1 MQAFDS
7 VRSALSGFLQEKG
20 LEWPAKA
27 VVEAAKDPKHGD
39 VATNLAMLLAKPLH
53 RAPRDIAAELAAWI
67 RDHTDGVENVE
78 VAGPGFCNVTF
89 SQVFWR
95 RVVQQVEKEGA
106 AFGSSTIGGG
116 RKTLVEYVSANPTGP
131 LHVGHGRG
139 AAAGD
144 SLARILRRAGYDVTT
159 EYYINDA
166 GRQMRILGMSV
177 WYRLRNLVGRT
188 MAEPEDYYRGS
199 YITDIAKEMLEKDP
213 SLADASDEDGKERC
227 YEYAKNEILE
237 GIKKDL
243 RDFRVEH
250 QNWFS
255 EKTLVDGGLVDKAF
269 QALKDAGYTYEKD
282 GALWF
287 ATSRLGDDKDRVLR
301 KSDGSLTYFA
311 SDIAYHHN
319 KFERGFDWLIDVWGA
334 DHHGYVPRMRAAIE
348 AMGKGKKNF
357 DVVLIQLVNLLI
369 NGQPVSMSTRA
380 GTFETLADVVREVG
394 ADAARFMFLSRKTDS
409 PVDFDLEAVKQR
421 TMENPVYYVQYAHA
435 RVAAL
440 LRRAAEEGV
449 TIPDVSDDA
458 ALAGLTLP
466 DDMALLRKMA
476 LYRDML
482 EQAATTLSVHH
493 VSHYL
498 MELSQLL
505 HSYYTKN
512 QILKAG
518 DPVTT
523 GSRLALL
530 RAVSRVIANGLD
542 LMGVSAPTTCNRT
555 GKPAGGEICHGFF
568 PPEFHPHDP
577 DQRRIAPLR
586 DHAERSR
593 FGPHRRHP
601 HRHCGLVLLHGLHGG
616 TRAES
621 GKASGGNRCHR
632 GPGKER

>member
-39 VATNLAMLLAKPLH
+39 VATNLAMLLAKHLH

-542 LMGVSAPTTCNRT
+542 LMGVSAP
-555 GKPAGGEICHGFF
+555 
-568 PPEFHPHDP
+568 
-577 DQRRIAPLR
+577 
-586 DHAERSR
+586 DHM
-593 FGPHRRHP
+593 
-601 HRHCGLVLLHGLHGG
+601 
-616 TRAES
+616 
-621 GKASGGNRCHR
+621 
-632 GPGKER
+632 

>member
-269 QALKDAGYTYEKD
+269 RALKDAGYTYEKD

-542 LMGVSAPTTCNRT
+542 LMGVSAP
-555 GKPAGGEICHGFF
+555 
-568 PPEFHPHDP
+568 
-577 DQRRIAPLR
+577 
-586 DHAERSR
+586 DHM
-593 FGPHRRHP
+593 
-601 HRHCGLVLLHGLHGG
+601 
-616 TRAES
+616 
-621 GKASGGNRCHR
+621 
-632 GPGKER
+632 

>member
-7 VRSALSGFLQEKG
+7 VRLALSGFLQEKG

-213 SLADASDEDGKERC
+213 SLVDASDEDGKERC

-542 LMGVSAPTTCNRT
+542 LMGVSAP
-555 GKPAGGEICHGFF
+555 
-568 PPEFHPHDP
+568 
-577 DQRRIAPLR
+577 
-586 DHAERSR
+586 DHM
-593 FGPHRRHP
+593 
-601 HRHCGLVLLHGLHGG
+601 
-616 TRAES
+616 
-621 GKASGGNRCHR
+621 
-632 GPGKER
+632 

>member
-409 PVDFDLEAVKQR
+409 PVDFDLKAVKQR

-542 LMGVSAPTTCNRT
+542 LMGVSAP
-555 GKPAGGEICHGFF
+555 
-568 PPEFHPHDP
+568 
-577 DQRRIAPLR
+577 
-586 DHAERSR
+586 DHM
-593 FGPHRRHP
+593 
-601 HRHCGLVLLHGLHGG
+601 
-616 TRAES
+616 
-621 GKASGGNRCHR
+621 
-632 GPGKER
+632 

>member
-116 RKTLVEYVSANPTGP
+116 RKTLVECVSANPTGP

-213 SLADASDEDGKERC
+213 SLADASDEDGKGRC

-440 LRRAAEEGV
+440 LRRAAGEGV

-542 LMGVSAPTTCNRT
+542 LMGVSAP
-555 GKPAGGEICHGFF
+555 
-568 PPEFHPHDP
+568 
-577 DQRRIAPLR
+577 
-586 DHAERSR
+586 DHM
-593 FGPHRRHP
+593 
-601 HRHCGLVLLHGLHGG
+601 
-616 TRAES
+616 
-621 GKASGGNRCHR
+621 
-632 GPGKER
+632 

>member
-319 KFERGFDWLIDVWGA
+319 KFERGFDWLIDAWGA

-542 LMGVSAPTTCNRT
+542 LMGVSAP
-555 GKPAGGEICHGFF
+555 
-568 PPEFHPHDP
+568 
-577 DQRRIAPLR
+577 
-586 DHAERSR
+586 DHM
-593 FGPHRRHP
+593 
-601 HRHCGLVLLHGLHGG
+601 
-616 TRAES
+616 
-621 GKASGGNRCHR
+621 
-632 GPGKER
+632 

>member
-301 KSDGSLTYFA
+301 KSDSSLTYFA

-357 DVVLIQLVNLLI
+357 GVVLIQLVNLLI

-466 DDMALLRKMA
+466 DDMALLRKMT

-542 LMGVSAPTTCNRT
+542 LMGVSAP
-555 GKPAGGEICHGFF
+555 
-568 PPEFHPHDP
+568 
-577 DQRRIAPLR
+577 
-586 DHAERSR
+586 DHM
-593 FGPHRRHP
+593 
-601 HRHCGLVLLHGLHGG
+601 
-616 TRAES
+616 
-621 GKASGGNRCHR
+621 
-632 GPGKER
+632 

>member
-255 EKTLVDGGLVDKAF
+255 EKTLVDGGLVDKAS

-542 LMGVSAPTTCNRT
+542 LMGVSAP
-555 GKPAGGEICHGFF
+555 
-568 PPEFHPHDP
+568 
-577 DQRRIAPLR
+577 
-586 DHAERSR
+586 DHM
-593 FGPHRRHP
+593 
-601 HRHCGLVLLHGLHGG
+601 
-616 TRAES
+616 
-621 GKASGGNRCHR
+621 
-632 GPGKER
+632 

>member
-269 QALKDAGYTYEKD
+269 QALKDAGYTHEKD

-542 LMGVSAPTTCNRT
+542 LMGVSAP
-555 GKPAGGEICHGFF
+555 
-568 PPEFHPHDP
+568 
-577 DQRRIAPLR
+577 
-586 DHAERSR
+586 DHM
-593 FGPHRRHP
+593 
-601 HRHCGLVLLHGLHGG
+601 
-616 TRAES
+616 
-621 GKASGGNRCHR
+621 
-632 GPGKER
+632 

>member
-213 SLADASDEDGKERC
+213 SLADASDEDGKECC

-301 KSDGSLTYFA
+301 KSNGSLTYFA

-542 LMGVSAPTTCNRT
+542 LMGVSAP
-555 GKPAGGEICHGFF
+555 
-568 PPEFHPHDP
+568 
-577 DQRRIAPLR
+577 
-586 DHAERSR
+586 DHM
-593 FGPHRRHP
+593 
-601 HRHCGLVLLHGLHGG
+601 
-616 TRAES
+616 
-621 GKASGGNRCHR
+621 
-632 GPGKER
+632 

>member
-106 AFGSSTIGGG
+106 AFGSSTIGGD

-542 LMGVSAPTTCNRT
+542 LMGVSAP
-555 GKPAGGEICHGFF
+555 
-568 PPEFHPHDP
+568 
-577 DQRRIAPLR
+577 
-586 DHAERSR
+586 DHM
-593 FGPHRRHP
+593 
-601 HRHCGLVLLHGLHGG
+601 
-616 TRAES
+616 
-621 GKASGGNRCHR
+621 
-632 GPGKER
+632 

>member
-213 SLADASDEDGKERC
+213 SLADASDKDGKERC

-542 LMGVSAPTTCNRT
+542 LMGVSAP
-555 GKPAGGEICHGFF
+555 
-568 PPEFHPHDP
+568 
-577 DQRRIAPLR
+577 
-586 DHAERSR
+586 DHM
-593 FGPHRRHP
+593 
-601 HRHCGLVLLHGLHGG
+601 
-616 TRAES
+616 
-621 GKASGGNRCHR
+621 
-632 GPGKER
+632 

>member
-116 RKTLVEYVSANPTGP
+116 RKPLVEYVSANPTGP

-542 LMGVSAPTTCNRT
+542 LMGVSAP
-555 GKPAGGEICHGFF
+555 
-568 PPEFHPHDP
+568 
-577 DQRRIAPLR
+577 
-586 DHAERSR
+586 DHM
-593 FGPHRRHP
+593 
-601 HRHCGLVLLHGLHGG
+601 
-616 TRAES
+616 
-621 GKASGGNRCHR
+621 
-632 GPGKER
+632 

>member
-166 GRQMRILGMSV
+166 GRQMRILGTSV

-440 LRRAAEEGV
+440 LRRAAGEGV

-542 LMGVSAPTTCNRT
+542 LMGVSAP
-555 GKPAGGEICHGFF
+555 
-568 PPEFHPHDP
+568 
-577 DQRRIAPLR
+577 
-586 DHAERSR
+586 DHM
-593 FGPHRRHP
+593 
-601 HRHCGLVLLHGLHGG
+601 
-616 TRAES
+616 
-621 GKASGGNRCHR
+621 
-632 GPGKER
+632 

>member
-213 SLADASDEDGKERC
+213 SLANASDEDGKECC

-542 LMGVSAPTTCNRT
+542 LMGVSAP
-555 GKPAGGEICHGFF
+555 
-568 PPEFHPHDP
+568 
-577 DQRRIAPLR
+577 
-586 DHAERSR
+586 DHM
-593 FGPHRRHP
+593 
-601 HRHCGLVLLHGLHGG
+601 
-616 TRAES
+616 
-621 GKASGGNRCHR
+621 
-632 GPGKER
+632 

>member
-199 YITDIAKEMLEKDP
+199 YITDLAKEMLEKDP

-357 DVVLIQLVNLLI
+357 DVVLIQLVNLLV

-440 LRRAAEEGV
+440 LRRAAGEGV

-542 LMGVSAPTTCNRT
+542 LMGVSAP
-555 GKPAGGEICHGFF
+555 
-568 PPEFHPHDP
+568 
-577 DQRRIAPLR
+577 
-586 DHAERSR
+586 DHM
-593 FGPHRRHP
+593 
-601 HRHCGLVLLHGLHGG
+601 
-616 TRAES
+616 
-621 GKASGGNRCHR
+621 
-632 GPGKER
+632 

>member
-213 SLADASDEDGKERC
+213 SLADASDEDGKKRC

-530 RAVSRVIANGLD
+530 RSVSRVIANGLD
-542 LMGVSAPTTCNRT
+542 LMGVSAP
-555 GKPAGGEICHGFF
+555 
-568 PPEFHPHDP
+568 
-577 DQRRIAPLR
+577 
-586 DHAERSR
+586 DHM
-593 FGPHRRHP
+593 
-601 HRHCGLVLLHGLHGG
+601 
-616 TRAES
+616 
-621 GKASGGNRCHR
+621 
-632 GPGKER
+632 

>member
-7 VRSALSGFLQEKG
+7 VRLALSGFLQEKG

-95 RVVQQVEKEGA
+95 RVVQQEEKEGA

-250 QNWFS
+250 QSWFS

-542 LMGVSAPTTCNRT
+542 LMGVSAP
-555 GKPAGGEICHGFF
+555 
-568 PPEFHPHDP
+568 
-577 DQRRIAPLR
+577 
-586 DHAERSR
+586 DHM
-593 FGPHRRHP
+593 
-601 HRHCGLVLLHGLHGG
+601 
-616 TRAES
+616 
-621 GKASGGNRCHR
+621 
-632 GPGKER
+632 

>member
-255 EKTLVDGGLVDKAF
+255 EKTLVDDGLVDKAF

-542 LMGVSAPTTCNRT
+542 LMGVSAP
-555 GKPAGGEICHGFF
+555 
-568 PPEFHPHDP
+568 
-577 DQRRIAPLR
+577 
-586 DHAERSR
+586 DHM
-593 FGPHRRHP
+593 
-601 HRHCGLVLLHGLHGG
+601 
-616 TRAES
+616 
-621 GKASGGNRCHR
+621 
-632 GPGKER
+632 

>member
-542 LMGVSAPTTCNRT
+542 LMGVSAP
-555 GKPAGGEICHGFF
+555 
-568 PPEFHPHDP
+568 
-577 DQRRIAPLR
+577 
-586 DHAERSR
+586 DHM
-593 FGPHRRHP
+593 
-601 HRHCGLVLLHGLHGG
+601 
-616 TRAES
+616 
-621 GKASGGNRCHR
+621 
-632 GPGKER
+632 

>member
-53 RAPRDIAAELAAWI
+53 RAPRDIAAELTAWF

-542 LMGVSAPTTCNRT
+542 LMGVSAP
-555 GKPAGGEICHGFF
+555 
-568 PPEFHPHDP
+568 
-577 DQRRIAPLR
+577 
-586 DHAERSR
+586 DHM
-593 FGPHRRHP
+593 
-601 HRHCGLVLLHGLHGG
+601 
-616 TRAES
+616 
-621 GKASGGNRCHR
+621 
-632 GPGKER
+632 

>member
-53 RAPRDIAAELAAWI
+53 RAPRDIAAEQAVWI

-227 YEYAKNEILE
+227 YEYAKNEILD

-435 RVAAL
+435 RVPAL
-440 LRRAAEEGV
+440 LRRAAGEGV

-542 LMGVSAPTTCNRT
+542 LMGVSAP
-555 GKPAGGEICHGFF
+555 
-568 PPEFHPHDP
+568 
-577 DQRRIAPLR
+577 
-586 DHAERSR
+586 DHM
-593 FGPHRRHP
+593 
-601 HRHCGLVLLHGLHGG
+601 
-616 TRAES
+616 
-621 GKASGGNRCHR
+621 
-632 GPGKER
+632 

>member
-409 PVDFDLEAVKQR
+409 PVCF
-421 TMENPVYYVQYAHA
+421 YAC
-435 RVAAL
+435 
-440 LRRAAEEGV
+440 
-449 TIPDVSDDA
+449 
-458 ALAGLTLP
+458 
-466 DDMALLRKMA
+466 
-476 LYRDML
+476 
-482 EQAATTLSVHH
+482 
-493 VSHYL
+493 
-498 MELSQLL
+498 
-505 HSYYTKN
+505 
-512 QILKAG
+512 
-518 DPVTT
+518 
-523 GSRLALL
+523 
-530 RAVSRVIANGLD
+530 ANC
-542 LMGVSAPTTCNRT
+542 SANRS
-555 GKPAGGEICHGFF
+555 ASFISNF
-568 PPEFHPHDP
+568 
-577 DQRRIAPLR
+577 RRIIFPSNR
-586 DHAERSR
+586 DR
-593 FGPHRRHP
+593 
-601 HRHCGLVLLHGLHGG
+601 LLLPRQLT
-616 TRAES
+616 TRLS
-621 GKASGGNRCHR
+621 SL
-632 GPGKER
+632 P

>member
-476 LYRDML
+476 LYSDML

-542 LMGVSAPTTCNRT
+542 LMGVSAP
-555 GKPAGGEICHGFF
+555 
-568 PPEFHPHDP
+568 
-577 DQRRIAPLR
+577 
-586 DHAERSR
+586 DHM
-593 FGPHRRHP
+593 
-601 HRHCGLVLLHGLHGG
+601 
-616 TRAES
+616 
-621 GKASGGNRCHR
+621 
-632 GPGKER
+632 

>member
-116 RKTLVEYVSANPTGP
+116 RKTLVEYVSATPTAP
-131 LHVGHGRG
+131 LHVVHGRG

-512 QILKAG
+512 QILEAG

-542 LMGVSAPTTCNRT
+542 LMGVSAP
-555 GKPAGGEICHGFF
+555 
-568 PPEFHPHDP
+568 
-577 DQRRIAPLR
+577 
-586 DHAERSR
+586 DHM
-593 FGPHRRHP
+593 
-601 HRHCGLVLLHGLHGG
+601 
-616 TRAES
+616 
-621 GKASGGNRCHR
+621 
-632 GPGKER
+632 

>member
-7 VRSALSGFLQEKG
+7 VRLALSGFLQEKG

-116 RKTLVEYVSANPTGP
+116 RKTLVESVSANPTGP

-250 QNWFS
+250 QSWFS

-542 LMGVSAPTTCNRT
+542 LMGVSAP
-555 GKPAGGEICHGFF
+555 
-568 PPEFHPHDP
+568 
-577 DQRRIAPLR
+577 
-586 DHAERSR
+586 DHM
-593 FGPHRRHP
+593 
-601 HRHCGLVLLHGLHGG
+601 
-616 TRAES
+616 
-621 GKASGGNRCHR
+621 
-632 GPGKER
+632 

>member
-116 RKTLVEYVSANPTGP
+116 RKNLVEYVSANPTGP

-287 ATSRLGDDKDRVLR
+287 ATSRLGDDKDRVLK

-542 LMGVSAPTTCNRT
+542 LMGVSAP
-555 GKPAGGEICHGFF
+555 
-568 PPEFHPHDP
+568 
-577 DQRRIAPLR
+577 
-586 DHAERSR
+586 DHM
-593 FGPHRRHP
+593 
-601 HRHCGLVLLHGLHGG
+601 
-616 TRAES
+616 
-621 GKASGGNRCHR
+621 
-632 GPGKER
+632 

>member
-7 VRSALSGFLQEKG
+7 VRLALSGFLQEKG

-144 SLARILRRAGYDVTT
+144 SLARILRSAGYDVTT

-250 QNWFS
+250 QSWFS

-542 LMGVSAPTTCNRT
+542 LMGVSAP
-555 GKPAGGEICHGFF
+555 
-568 PPEFHPHDP
+568 
-577 DQRRIAPLR
+577 
-586 DHAERSR
+586 DHM
-593 FGPHRRHP
+593 
-601 HRHCGLVLLHGLHGG
+601 
-616 TRAES
+616 
-621 GKASGGNRCHR
+621 
-632 GPGKER
+632 

>member
-213 SLADASDEDGKERC
+213 SLADASDEDGKECC

-409 PVDFDLEAVKQR
+409 PVDFDLEAVMQR

-542 LMGVSAPTTCNRT
+542 LMGVSAP
-555 GKPAGGEICHGFF
+555 
-568 PPEFHPHDP
+568 
-577 DQRRIAPLR
+577 
-586 DHAERSR
+586 DHM
-593 FGPHRRHP
+593 
-601 HRHCGLVLLHGLHGG
+601 
-616 TRAES
+616 
-621 GKASGGNRCHR
+621 
-632 GPGKER
+632 

>member
-357 DVVLIQLVNLLI
+357 DVVLIQLVNLLV

-440 LRRAAEEGV
+440 LRRAAGEGV
-449 TIPDVSDDA
+449 TIPDVSDD

-542 LMGVSAPTTCNRT
+542 LMGVSAP
-555 GKPAGGEICHGFF
+555 
-568 PPEFHPHDP
+568 
-577 DQRRIAPLR
+577 
-586 DHAERSR
+586 DHM
-593 FGPHRRHP
+593 
-601 HRHCGLVLLHGLHGG
+601 
-616 TRAES
+616 
-621 GKASGGNRCHR
+621 
-632 GPGKER
+632 